1 VRLTIT
7 LLLLA
12 LLGNATPLSAAKRQ
26 PIVVPRITV
35 QNVLALSSSTPQRF
49 RVTLLIDNV
58 NAEPLEIKR
67 LDFKLR
73 LAEEGIVDGVTTAP
87 LTVAALDSQQ
97 LTLELSSDIISSLSR
112 LLAFVQGPAN
122 TLHYD
127 IYGRVTLNRRK
138 ELPFATSGQAPLAM
152 SSER

>member
-1 VRLTIT
+1 MRLTIA
-7 LLLLA
+7 LLVLA
-12 LLGNATPLSAAKRQ
+12 FLGNATPLSAAKRQ

-35 QNVLALSSSTPQRF
+35 QNVLALSSATPQRF
-49 RVTLLIDNV
+49 RVTLRIDNV
-58 NAEPLEIKR
+58 NTEPLAIRR

-73 LAEEGIVDGVTTAP
+73 LADEGIVDGATTAP
-87 LTVAALDSQQ
+87 LTIAALDSQQ

-122 TLHYD
+122 TLPYE
-127 IYGRVTLNRRK
+127 IYGRVTLSRMK
-138 ELPFATSGQAPLAM
+138 ELPFSVSGQVPLAM